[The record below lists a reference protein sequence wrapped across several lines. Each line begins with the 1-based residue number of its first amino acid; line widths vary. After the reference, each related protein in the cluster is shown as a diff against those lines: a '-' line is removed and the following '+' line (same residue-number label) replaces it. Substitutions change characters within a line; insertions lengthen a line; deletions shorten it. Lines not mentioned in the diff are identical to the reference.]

1 MAKLTFHAPSLK
13 HLAWKTSKMQ
23 YKFEHL
29 NASRDLIKSVQFE
42 ISKTQAIKPN
52 GFFKLMRTRIK
63 LLAQPKSMRSIIDA
77 TQREQRH
84 GLT

>member
-13 HLAWKTSKMQ
+13 YLTWKTSKMQ

-42 ISKTQAIKPN
+42 ISKTQAIKKTVMSN
-52 GFFKLMRTRIK
+52 
-63 LLAQPKSMRSIIDA
+63 
-77 TQREQRH
+77 
-84 GLT
+84 

>member
-42 ISKTQAIKPN
+42 ISKTQAIKKTVMSN
-52 GFFKLMRTRIK
+52 
-63 LLAQPKSMRSIIDA
+63 
-77 TQREQRH
+77 
-84 GLT
+84 